1 MPTVGVNP
9 QPLIGV
15 QLPVTFPAFS
25 GLAAVHP
32 PHTDHPA
39 TADAE
44 LVRQVLAGRTEAF
57 AQLVDRHH
65 ARCLRLATHLL
76 ADSDEAEDVVQEVFL
91 RAYRHLGNYRERDKF
106 GAWLTRI
113 LVNQCR
119 TRASRNARYVALDP
133 DVHTADLVVNPGD
146 DDVARRIELA
156 RAMQQLGPEQREAL
170 VLRFTDELSYDEMAT
185 ITGVGVSAL
194 KMRVQRACAR
204 LRTLLTERTA
214 T

>member
-1 MPTVGVNP
+1 VPTVGVNP

-25 GLAAVHP
+25 GLAGVHP

-39 TADAE
+39 ADDAE
-44 LVRQVLAGRTEAF
+44 LVRQILAGRTEAF

-76 ADSDEAEDVVQEVFL
+76 ADSDDAEDVVQEVFL

-133 DVHTADLVVNPGD
+133 DVHTADLVVNPAD

>member
-1 MPTVGVNP
+1 M
-9 QPLIGV
+9 
-15 QLPVTFPAFS
+15 TFPPFP
-25 GLAAVHP
+25 GLLAVHP
-32 PHTDHPA
+32 PHPDHPDA
-39 TADAE
+39 TDAA
-44 LVRQVLAGRTEAF
+44 LVRQVLSGRAEAF
-57 AQLVDRHH
+57 AALVDRHH

-76 ADSDEAEDVVQEVFL
+76 ADSDDAEDVVQEVFV

-133 DVHTADLVVNPGD
+133 AVHTADLVVSAD
-146 DDVARRIELA
+146 DDAFARRAELA
-156 RAMQQLGPEQREAL
+156 RAMQQLVPEQREAL
-170 VLRFTDELSYDEMAT
+170 VLRFSDELSYDEMAT

-204 LRTLLTERTA
+204 LRTLLTERTP